1 MTTPATPSSPKSGD
15 DRNLVAVDENYIAPT
30 FEDRLRL
37 FWEKN
42 GTIVLVLCGLVLA
55 AILAKGGWDYLQ
67 SQKEGEIGR
76 AYAAASTPEQLKAF
90 AAAHPGHSLAG
101 IVQLRL
107 ADDAYAAGKSAEAL
121 GGYEQA
127 VAAIKAGPLAARAGL
142 GRALAKIQAGK
153 AADGAAELKQ
163 ISGNASELKGLRA
176 EATYHLASL
185 AAESGTAAEVQTYS
199 EQLMKIDPSSPW
211 AQRAMALRASLP
223 TPAPA
228 TVAPSDATPAE
239 VAPTMQ
245 IKLPGK

>member
-1 MTTPATPSSPKSGD
+1 MTTPATPSAPKSGD

-42 GTIVLVLCGLVLA
+42 GTLVLVLCGLVLA
-55 AILAKGGWDYLQ
+55 GILAKGGWEYLQ
-67 SQKEGEIGR
+67 GQKENEIGR

-90 AAAHPGHSLAG
+90 AAAHAGHSLAG
-101 IVQLRL
+101 IAQLRM

-121 GGYEQA
+121 AGYEQA
-127 VAAIKAGPLAARAGL
+127 AAAIKTGPLAARAGL
-142 GRALAKIQAGK
+142 GRALSKILAGK
-153 AADGAAELKQ
+153 SAEGTAELKQ
-163 ISGNASELKGLRA
+163 LAGNASELKGLRA

-185 AAESGTAAEVQTYS
+185 AADGGNAAEVQTYS

-223 TPAPA
+223 TPPPA
-228 TVAPSDATPAE
+228 AAMPGEAKPAE
-239 VAPTMQ
+239 AAPTMQ